1 MSLDQLD
8 RQLIAALKL
17 DGRMSYAELGG
28 RLGVSEGTARNR
40 LARLVESGTVKIM
53 PIVDQT
59 KVGYRL
65 NVWIG
70 LRCVPGALR
79 QVSDALADLRAVRY
93 VGACTGHYDV
103 ICEAIFLSHAEMLR
117 FLESELPQV
126 GGIVSMETSTVLDI
140 SKLGYEWEVREEDA
154 RPHRPRQS
162 PAPSKEETS

>member
-1 MSLDQLD
+1 MSLDQTD
-8 RQLIAALKL
+8 RMLIASLKL
-17 DGRMSYAELGG
+17 DGRMSYAELAS
-28 RLGVSEGTARNR
+28 RLGVSEGTIRNR
-40 LARLVESGTVKIM
+40 LGRLVESGTVRIL

-79 QVSDALADLRAVRY
+79 QVADDLSGLHAVRY
-93 VGACTGHYDV
+93 VAACTGHFDV
-103 ICEAIFLSHAEMLR
+103 ICEAIFLSQAEMLR

-126 GGIVSMETSTVLDI
+126 GGIVAIETSTVLEI

-154 RPHRPRQS
+154 RPHRRR
-162 PAPSKEETS
+162 AREAAGEY